1 MSEPDQYF
9 LGYRTAEQERLQR
22 QADELAAES
31 AWLFDTSGSLEGKA
45 VLEIGCG
52 PRGCLDL
59 LSARVGP
66 SGRVVGLE
74 RSPEAVELAKRMV
87 VEKRLS
93 NVEVLCGDAK
103 SSGLSPA
110 SFDLVTSRLVLVN
123 VPNPEQV
130 VLEAT
135 RLARPAGAVAFH
147 EADWVAFICD
157 PPSAG
162 WTGLLDKFVR
172 YCEANGIDLFVGR
185 KLPRLLR
192 NAGLTNVGVRPII
205 HEVPHGHPRR
215 GLVLDFADN
224 LKDRMILEGHLTEA
238 EYVDLRQDLARCIAD
253 PETFMIHGPYFQAWA
268 RKPADASLAP

>member
-1 MSEPDQYF
+1 MIEPDQYF
-9 LGYRTAEQERLQR
+9 LGYRSAEQERLQK
-22 QADELAAES
+22 QADELSAES
-31 AWLFDTSGSLEGKA
+31 ARLFDTIGSLEGKA

-74 RSPEAVELAKRMV
+74 RSPEAVELARRLV
-87 VEKRLS
+87 AEKGLS
-93 NVEVLCGDAK
+93 NVEVICGDAK
-103 SSGLSPA
+103 SSMLSPA

-130 VLEAT
+130 VSEAA
-135 RLARPAGAVAFH
+135 RLARPGGAVAFH
-147 EADWVAFICD
+147 EADWVAFVCD

-162 WTGLLDKFVR
+162 WSGLVDRFVR

-192 NAGLTNVGVRPII
+192 SAGLEDIGVRPIL
-205 HEVPHGHPRR
+205 HVLPPDHPRR
-215 GLVLDFADN
+215 PLVLQFADN
-224 LKDRMILEGHLTEA
+224 LKDRMIAEGHLTET
-238 EYVDLRQDLARCIAD
+238 EFVDLRQDLARSIAD
-253 PETFMIHGPYFQAWA
+253 PATFVVHGPYFQAWA
-268 RKPADASLAP
+268 RKPPAVS